1 MRQSAVRGKTEKKGR
16 GRTTEKGRSALRS
29 AKDNGGQTMK
39 KEKKTGEPMVETSSF
54 ETDLSTVKI
63 MIVDGEIYDCP
74 ERRGHED

>member
-1 MRQSAVRGKTEKKGR
+1 
-16 GRTTEKGRSALRS
+16 
-29 AKDNGGQTMK
+29 MK

-63 MIVDGEIYDCP
+63 MIVDGEICDCP

>member
-1 MRQSAVRGKTEKKGR
+1 MRQSAVRGKTGKKGR

-29 AKDNGGQTMK
+29 GKTTEDKTMNR
-39 KEKKTGEPMVETSSF
+39 KKTREPAVETSSF

>member
-1 MRQSAVRGKTEKKGR
+1 MNKGKKKG
-16 GRTTEKGRSALRS
+16 KPA
-29 AKDNGGQTMK
+29 
-39 KEKKTGEPMVETSSF
+39 VETSSF